1 MHFAMQ
7 PAAPAD
13 DGSLRAKVR
22 AEQIRTVYLHSP
34 TTTIGS
40 LVAGAFLVWVAW
52 DKVAPGVIAA
62 WAAALLLHQAV
73 RVYHYGAYLRANP
86 RPAESARWGR
96 RYIGAAVIA
105 GLIWGASG
113 IFFYVPDGIVEQ
125 TYLALILFGIVSLTI
140 PSISIFAPAFY
151 PLVVLVLAP
160 FIVRCLASG
169 NRHEI
174 ALAVPLGI
182 ALVIALMFGRKM
194 SLLVDEAIRRRF
206 ENVELIDALSRQKE
220 IAEAA
225 RAQAESANRSKT
237 QFFAAAN
244 HDLRQPLHA
253 LGLMAAA
260 LSERSRDPGA
270 SGLVAGINASVEA
283 LEGLFNALLDMS
295 KLDAGAVKPELAAFP
310 VARVLD
316 RLRLEL
322 APEAAEKG
330 LRLRVTRSRAWVR
343 SDPVLLERILRNL
356 MVNAIRYTERGGVL
370 AGARRR
376 GAALSLEVWDSGAGI
391 PESERAR
398 IFEEFYQLAHPGR
411 SSRKGLGLGLAI
423 VARLCGLLGYCV
435 RVDSRPGR
443 GSVFRLEVPA
453 AASAPQPPRAASA
466 PPRRVDALG
475 GRLVV
480 VIDDEPAI
488 VDGMRSLLATWG
500 ADALGSSD
508 GADLLPQ
515 LEALGRLPDLLIADY
530 RLAGGRLGT
539 EVIDE
544 LRAALDPEI
553 PAIVV
558 TGSSAPELVESIR
571 GRGDDLLLKPVLPAD
586 LRAMI
591 DARLRTPAPR

>member
-1 MHFAMQ
+1 MRS
-7 PAAPAD
+7 AAPAD
-13 DGSLRAKVR
+13 DGSLREKVR

-40 LVAGAFLVWVAW
+40 LVAGAFLAWMAW
-52 DKVAPGVIAA
+52 DKVAVGVIAS

-86 RPAESARWGR
+86 GPAESVRWGR
-96 RYIGAAVIA
+96 LYIGAAIIA

-113 IFFYVPDGIVEQ
+113 IFFYIPEAIVEQ

-151 PLVVLVLAP
+151 PLVVLVLTP

-169 NRHEI
+169 NKHEI
-174 ALAVPLGI
+174 ALAIPLGI
-182 ALVIALMFGRKM
+182 MLGIGLMFGRKV

-206 ENVELIDALSRQKE
+206 ENVELIEALSRQKE

-225 RAQAESANRSKT
+225 RAQAEAANRSKT

-260 LSERSRDPGA
+260 LSERSRDPGVT
-270 SGLVAGINASVEA
+270 GLVAGINASVEA
-283 LEGLFNALLDMS
+283 LEGLFNELMDMS
-295 KLDAGAVKPELAAFP
+295 KLDAGAVKPELRDFP
-310 VARVLD
+310 VSRVLE

-330 LRLRVTRSRAWVR
+330 LRLRALRTRAWVR

-356 MVNAIRYTERGGVL
+356 ISNAIRYTTRGGVL
-370 AGARRR
+370 AGVRRR
-376 GAALSLEVWDSGAGI
+376 GAALTLEVWDSGVGI
-391 PESERAR
+391 PESERGR
-398 IFEEFYQLAHPGR
+398 IFEEFYQLGNHGR

-423 VARLCGLLGYCV
+423 VQRLCTLLGYRV

-443 GSVFRLEVPA
+443 GSVFRFEVPA
-453 AASAPQPPRAASA
+453 AVPVPEAPQTRPRPA
-466 PPRRVDALG
+466 RRSGALD

-488 VDGMRSLLATWG
+488 VEGMRSLLATWG
-500 ADALGSSD
+500 AEVIGSRD
-508 GADLLPQ
+508 GDDVIPE
-515 LEALGRLPDLLIADY
+515 LERLGRLPDLMIVDY
-530 RLAGGRLGT
+530 RLADERLGT
-539 EVIDE
+539 DVIDE
-544 LRAALDPEI
+544 LRIALDPEI

-558 TGSSAPELVESIR
+558 TGSSTSDLAERVR
-571 GRGDDLLLKPVLPAD
+571 ARGDDLLAKPVLPAD
-586 LRAMI
+586 LRAVI
-591 DARLRTPAPR
+591 DARLRSPAER

>member
-1 MHFAMQ
+1 M
-7 PAAPAD
+7 PPVAPAD
-13 DGSLRAKVR
+13 DGSLREKVR

-40 LVAGAFLVWVAW
+40 LVAGAFLVWMAW
-52 DKVAPGVIAA
+52 DKVATGVIAS

-86 RPAESARWGR
+86 GPAESERWGR
-96 RYIGAAVIA
+96 LYIGEAVIA

-125 TYLALILFGIVSLTI
+125 TYLALILFGLVSLTI

-151 PLVVLVLAP
+151 PLVVLVLTP
-160 FIVRCLASG
+160 FIIRCLASG
-169 NRHEI
+169 NKHEI
-174 ALAVPLGI
+174 ALAIPLGI
-182 ALVIALMFGRKM
+182 ALVIGLMFGRKV

-206 ENVELIDALSRQKE
+206 ENVELIEALSRQKE

-225 RAQAESANRSKT
+225 RAQAEAANRSKT

-260 LSERSRDPGA
+260 LSERSRDPGVT
-270 SGLVAGINASVEA
+270 GLVSGINASVEA
-283 LEGLFNALLDMS
+283 LEELFNELLDMS
-295 KLDAGAVKPELAAFP
+295 KLDAGAVRPELRDFP
-310 VARVLD
+310 VSRVLD

-330 LRLRVTRSRAWVR
+330 LRLRAMRTRAWVR
-343 SDPVLLERILRNL
+343 SDPVLVERILRNL
-356 MVNAIRYTERGGVL
+356 ISNAIRYTARGGVL
-370 AGARRR
+370 AGVRRR
-376 GAALSLEVWDSGAGI
+376 GTALALEVWDSGVGI
-391 PESERAR
+391 PESERER
-398 IFEEFYQLAHPGR
+398 IFEEFYQLGNHGR

-423 VARLCGLLGYCV
+423 IQRLCTLLGYRV

-443 GSVFRLEVPA
+443 GSVFRFEVPA
-453 AASAPQPPRAASA
+453 AEPAPETSQARPRPARANG
-466 PPRRVDALG
+466 ALG

-488 VDGMRSLLATWG
+488 VEGMRSLLATWG
-500 ADALGSSD
+500 AEVIGSSD
-508 GADLLPQ
+508 GDDVMPE
-515 LEALGRLPDLLIADY
+515 LERLGRLPDLLIVDY
-530 RLAGGRLGT
+530 RLAGERLGT
-539 EVIDE
+539 DVIAD
-544 LRAALDPEI
+544 LRIALDPEI

-558 TGSSAPELVESIR
+558 TGSSTPDLADRVR
-571 GRGDDLLLKPVLPAD
+571 ARGDDLLAKPVLPAD

-591 DARLRTPAPR
+591 DARLRSTAER

>member
-1 MHFAMQ
+1 MR
-7 PAAPAD
+7 PAAPAE
-13 DGSLRAKVR
+13 DGSLREKVR

-40 LVAGAFLVWVAW
+40 LVAGAFLVWMAW
-52 DKVAPGVIAA
+52 DKVATGVIAS

-86 RPAESARWGR
+86 SPAESVRWGR
-96 RYIGAAVIA
+96 LYIGAAVIA

-151 PLVVLVLAP
+151 PLVVLVLTP
-160 FIVRCLASG
+160 FIARCLASG
-169 NRHEI
+169 NKHEI
-174 ALAVPLGI
+174 ALAIPLGI
-182 ALVIALMFGRKM
+182 ALVIGLMFGRKV

-206 ENVELIDALSRQKE
+206 ENVELIEALSRQKE

-225 RAQAESANRSKT
+225 RAQAEAANRSKT

-253 LGLMAAA
+253 LGLMATA
-260 LSERSRDPGA
+260 LSERSRDPGVT
-270 SGLVAGINASVEA
+270 GLVAGINASVEA
-283 LEGLFNALLDMS
+283 LAELFNELLDIS
-295 KLDAGAVKPELAAFP
+295 KLDAGAVKPELRDFP
-310 VARVLD
+310 VSRVLE

-330 LRLRVTRSRAWVR
+330 LRLRVMRTRAWVH

-356 MVNAIRYTERGGVL
+356 ISNAIRYTARGGVL
-370 AGARRR
+370 AGVRRR
-376 GAALSLEVWDSGAGI
+376 GTALGLEVWDSGVGI
-391 PESERAR
+391 PESERGR
-398 IFEEFYQLAHPGR
+398 IFEEFYQLGNHGR

-423 VARLCGLLGYCV
+423 IHRLCTLLGYHV

-443 GSVFRLEVPA
+443 GSVFRFEVQAAVPA
-453 AASAPQPPRAASA
+453 PEKPQTRPRPAR
-466 PPRRVDALG
+466 PTGALG

-488 VDGMRSLLATWG
+488 VEGMRSLLATWG
-500 ADALGSSD
+500 AEVIGSGD
-508 GADLLPQ
+508 GDDVMPQ
-515 LEALGRLPDLLIADY
+515 LERLGRLPDLLIVDY
-530 RLAGGRLGT
+530 RLAGERLGT
-539 EVIDE
+539 DVIDNI
-544 LRAALDPEI
+544 RIALDPEI
-553 PAIVV
+553 PAILV
-558 TGSSAPELVESIR
+558 TGSSTPDLADLVR
-571 GRGDDLLLKPVLPAD
+571 TRGDDLLAKPVLPPD
-586 LRAMI
+586 LRAVI
-591 DARLRTPAPR
+591 DARLRTPAGR

>member
-1 MHFAMQ
+1 MP

-13 DGSLRAKVR
+13 DGSLREKVR

-40 LVAGAFLVWVAW
+40 LVAGAFLVWMAW
-52 DKVAPGVIAA
+52 DKVAVGVIAS

-86 RPAESARWGR
+86 GPAESARWGR
-96 RYIGAAVIA
+96 LYIGAAIIA

-113 IFFYVPDGIVEQ
+113 IFFYVPDSIVEQ
-125 TYLALILFGIVSLTI
+125 TYLALILFGFMSLTI

-151 PLVVLVLAP
+151 PLVVLVLTP
-160 FIVRCLASG
+160 FIIRCLASG
-169 NRHEI
+169 NKHEI
-174 ALAVPLGI
+174 ALAIPLGI
-182 ALVIALMFGRKM
+182 ALVIGLMFGRKV

-206 ENVELIDALSRQKE
+206 ENVELIEALSRQKE

-225 RAQAESANRSKT
+225 RAQAEAANRSRT

-260 LSERSRDPGA
+260 LSERSRDPGVT
-270 SGLVAGINASVEA
+270 GLVSGINASVEA
-283 LEGLFNALLDMS
+283 LEELFNELLDMS
-295 KLDAGAVKPELAAFP
+295 KLDAGAVKPELRDFP
-310 VARVLD
+310 VSRVLQ

-330 LRLRVTRSRAWVR
+330 LRLRAMRTRAWVH

-356 MVNAIRYTERGGVL
+356 ISNAIRYTVRGGVL
-370 AGARRR
+370 VGVRRR
-376 GAALSLEVWDSGAGI
+376 GTALTLEVWDSGVGI
-391 PESERAR
+391 PESERGR
-398 IFEEFYQLAHPGR
+398 IFEEFYQLGNHGR

-423 VARLCGLLGYCV
+423 IQRLCTLLGYRV
-435 RVDSRPGR
+435 RVDSRPGH
-443 GSVFRLEVPA
+443 GSVFRFEVPA
-453 AASAPQPPRAASA
+453 AVPAPETPQARPRPARPSG
-466 PPRRVDALG
+466 ALG

-500 ADALGSSD
+500 ADVIGSSD
-508 GADLLPQ
+508 GDDVVPE
-515 LEALGRLPDLLIADY
+515 LERLGRLPDLLIVDY
-530 RLAGGRLGT
+530 RLAGDRLGT
-539 EVIDE
+539 DVIDE
-544 LRAALDPEI
+544 LRIALDPEI

-558 TGSSAPELVESIR
+558 TGSSTADLAERVR
-571 GRGDDLLLKPVLPAD
+571 GRGDDLLAKPVLPAD
-586 LRAMI
+586 LRAVI
-591 DARLRTPAPR
+591 DARLRSTAER

>member
-1 MHFAMQ
+1 MQ
-7 PAAPAD
+7 PPAAPAD
-13 DGSLRAKVR
+13 DGSLSEKVR

-34 TTTIGS
+34 ATTIGS
-40 LVAGAFLVWVAW
+40 LVAGAFLVWMAW
-52 DKVAPGVIAA
+52 DKVATGVIAS

-86 RPAESARWGR
+86 GPAESARWGR
-96 RYIGAAVIA
+96 LYIGAAVIA

-125 TYLALILFGIVSLTI
+125 TYLALILFGFVSLTI

-151 PLVVLVLAP
+151 PLVVLVLTP
-160 FIVRCLASG
+160 FIIRCLASG
-169 NRHEI
+169 NKHEI
-174 ALAVPLGI
+174 ALAIPLGI
-182 ALVIALMFGRKM
+182 ALVIGLMFGRKV

-206 ENVELIDALSRQKE
+206 ENVELIEALSRQKE

-225 RAQAESANRSKT
+225 RAQAEAANRSKT

-260 LSERSRDPGA
+260 LSERSRDAGVT
-270 SGLVAGINASVEA
+270 GLVAGINASVEA
-283 LEGLFNALLDMS
+283 LEALFNELLDMS
-295 KLDAGAVKPELAAFP
+295 KLDAGAVKPELRDFP
-310 VARVLD
+310 VSRVLD

-330 LRLRVTRSRAWVR
+330 LRFRVRPTRAWVR

-356 MVNAIRYTERGGVL
+356 ISNAIRYTARGGVL
-370 AGARRR
+370 FGVRRR
-376 GAALSLEVWDSGAGI
+376 RSALALEVWDSGVGI
-391 PESERAR
+391 PESERGR
-398 IFEEFYQLAHPGR
+398 IFEEFYQLGTHAR

-423 VARLCGLLGYCV
+423 IQRLCTLLGYRV

-443 GSVFRLEVPA
+443 GSVFRFEVPA
-453 AASAPQPPRAASA
+453 AAPAPEPPPARQRPA
-466 PPRRVDALG
+466 RRHGALG

-488 VDGMRSLLATWG
+488 VEGMRSLLASWG
-500 ADALGSSD
+500 AEVIGSGDGDDVMGAL
-508 GADLLPQ
+508 
-515 LEALGRLPDLLIADY
+515 ERLGRLPDLLIVDY
-530 RLAGGRLGT
+530 RLAGERLGT
-539 EVIDE
+539 DVIDA
-544 LRAALDPEI
+544 LRIALDPEI

-558 TGSSAPELVESIR
+558 TGSSTPDLAERVR
-571 GRGDDLLLKPVLPAD
+571 ARGDDLLAKPVLPAD
-586 LRAMI
+586 LRAVI
-591 DARLRTPAPR
+591 DARLRSAAER

>member
-1 MHFAMQ
+1 MP

-13 DGSLRAKVR
+13 DGSLGEKVR

-40 LVAGAFLVWVAW
+40 LVAGAFLVWMAW
-52 DKVAPGVIAA
+52 DKVAVGVIAS

-86 RPAESARWGR
+86 GPAESVRWGR
-96 RYIGAAVIA
+96 LYIGAAVIA

-125 TYLALILFGIVSLTI
+125 TYLALILFGFVSLTI

-151 PLVVLVLAP
+151 PLVVLVLTP
-160 FIVRCLASG
+160 FIIRCLASG
-169 NRHEI
+169 NKHEI
-174 ALAVPLGI
+174 ALAIPLGI
-182 ALVIALMFGRKM
+182 ALVIGLMFGRKV

-206 ENVELIDALSRQKE
+206 ENVELIEALSRQKE

-225 RAQAESANRSKT
+225 RAQAEAANRSKT

-260 LSERSRDPGA
+260 LSERSRDPGVT
-270 SGLVAGINASVEA
+270 GLVSGINASVEA
-283 LEGLFNALLDMS
+283 LEELFNELLDMS
-295 KLDAGAVKPELAAFP
+295 KLDAGAVKPELRDFP
-310 VARVLD
+310 VSRVLE

-330 LRLRVTRSRAWVR
+330 LRLRAMRTRAWVR

-356 MVNAIRYTERGGVL
+356 ISNAIRYTARGGVL
-370 AGARRR
+370 AGVRRR
-376 GAALSLEVWDSGAGI
+376 GTALALEVWDSGVGI
-391 PESERAR
+391 PESERDR
-398 IFEEFYQLAHPGR
+398 IFEEFYQLGNHGR

-423 VARLCGLLGYCV
+423 IQRLCTLLGYRV

-443 GSVFRLEVPA
+443 GSVFRFEVPA
-453 AASAPQPPRAASA
+453 AAPAPETPQARPRPAR
-466 PPRRVDALG
+466 PNGALG

-488 VDGMRSLLATWG
+488 VEGMRSLLATWG
-500 ADALGSSD
+500 AEVIGSSD
-508 GADLLPQ
+508 GDDVIPE
-515 LEALGRLPDLLIADY
+515 LERLGRLPDLMIVDY
-530 RLAGGRLGT
+530 RLADERLGT
-539 EVIDE
+539 DVIDE
-544 LRAALDPEI
+544 LRIALDPEI

-558 TGSSAPELVESIR
+558 TGSSTSDLAERVR
-571 GRGDDLLLKPVLPAD
+571 ARGDDLLAKPVLSAD
-586 LRAMI
+586 LRAVI
-591 DARLRTPAPR
+591 DARLRSPAER

>member
-1 MHFAMQ
+1 MAS
-7 PAAPAD
+7 AAPAD
-13 DGSLRAKVR
+13 DGSLREKVR

-40 LVAGAFLVWVAW
+40 LVAGAFLAWMAW
-52 DKVAPGVIAA
+52 DKVAIGVIAS

-86 RPAESARWGR
+86 GPAESVRWGR
-96 RYIGAAVIA
+96 LYIGAAVIA

-125 TYLALILFGIVSLTI
+125 TYLALILFGFVSLTI

-151 PLVVLVLAP
+151 PLVVLVLTP
-160 FIVRCLASG
+160 FIIRCLASG
-169 NRHEI
+169 NKHEI
-174 ALAVPLGI
+174 ALAIPLGI
-182 ALVIALMFGRKM
+182 ALVIGLMFGRKV

-206 ENVELIDALSRQKE
+206 ENVELIEALSRQKE

-225 RAQAESANRSKT
+225 RAQAEAANRSKT

-260 LSERSRDPGA
+260 LSERSRDPGVT
-270 SGLVAGINASVEA
+270 GLVSGINASVEA
-283 LEGLFNALLDMS
+283 LEELFNELLDMS
-295 KLDAGAVKPELAAFP
+295 KLDAGAVKPELRDFP
-310 VARVLD
+310 VSRVLE

-330 LRLRVTRSRAWVR
+330 LRLRAKRTRAWVR

-356 MVNAIRYTERGGVL
+356 ISNAIRCTARGGVL
-370 AGARRR
+370 AGVRRR
-376 GAALSLEVWDSGAGI
+376 GNALTLEVWDSGVGI
-391 PESERAR
+391 PESERDR
-398 IFEEFYQLAHPGR
+398 IFEEFYQLGNHGR
-411 SSRKGLGLGLAI
+411 SSRKGLGLGLSI
-423 VARLCGLLGYCV
+423 IQRLCTLLGYRV

-443 GSVFRLEVPA
+443 GSVFRFEVPA
-453 AASAPQPPRAASA
+453 AVPAPEAPQTRPRSA
-466 PPRRVDALG
+466 RRSGALD

-488 VDGMRSLLATWG
+488 VEGMRSLLATWG
-500 ADALGSSD
+500 AEVIGSRD
-508 GADLLPQ
+508 GDDVIPE
-515 LEALGRLPDLLIADY
+515 LERLGRLPDLMIVDY
-530 RLAGGRLGT
+530 RLADERLGT
-539 EVIDE
+539 DVIDE
-544 LRAALDPEI
+544 LRIALDPEI

-558 TGSSAPELVESIR
+558 TGSSTSDLAERVR
-571 GRGDDLLLKPVLPAD
+571 ARGDDLLAKPVLPAD
-586 LRAMI
+586 LRAVI
-591 DARLRTPAPR
+591 DARLRSPAER

>member
-1 MHFAMQ
+1 MS

-13 DGSLRAKVR
+13 DRSLREKVR

-40 LVAGAFLVWVAW
+40 LVAGAFLVWMAW
-52 DKVAPGVIAA
+52 DKVSTGVIAS

-86 RPAESARWGR
+86 GPADSVRWGR
-96 RYIGAAVIA
+96 LYIGASVIA

-113 IFFYVPDGIVEQ
+113 IFFYVPEGIVEQ

-151 PLVVLVLAP
+151 PLVILVLVP

-169 NRHEI
+169 NKHEI
-174 ALAVPLGI
+174 ALAIPLGI
-182 ALVIALMFGRKM
+182 ALVIGLMFGRKM
-194 SLLVDEAIRRRF
+194 GRLVDEAIRRRF
-206 ENVELIDALSRQKE
+206 ENVELIEELSRQKE

-225 RAQAESANRSKT
+225 RVQAEAANHSKT

-244 HDLRQPLHA
+244 HDLRQPMHA
-253 LGLMAAA
+253 LGLMTAA
-260 LSERSRDPGA
+260 LSERSRDP
-270 SGLVAGINASVEA
+270 SVTGLVSGINASVEA
-283 LEGLFNALLDMS
+283 LEVLFNELLDMS
-295 KLDAGAVKPELAAFP
+295 KLDAGAVQPELRDFP
-310 VARVLD
+310 LSRVLD

-330 LRLRVTRSRAWVR
+330 LRFRVRPTRAWVR

-356 MVNAIRYTERGGVL
+356 ISNAIRYTVHGGVL
-370 AGARRR
+370 VGTRGRGGAC
-376 GAALSLEVWDSGAGI
+376 SLEVWDSGVGI
-391 PESERAR
+391 PEAERGR
-398 IFEEFYQLAHPGR
+398 IFEEFYQLGHPRR

-423 VARLCGLLGYCV
+423 IQRLCALLELRV

-443 GSVFRLEVPA
+443 GSVFRFEVPA
-453 AASAPQPPRAASA
+453 AVPVPEKPAARPRPARA
-466 PPRRVDALG
+466 RGALG

-488 VDGMRSLLATWG
+488 VEGMRSLLLSWG
-500 ADALGSSD
+500 AEVIGSSD
-508 GADLLPQ
+508 GDDVIPE
-515 LEALGRLPDLLIADY
+515 LERLGRLPDLLVVDY
-530 RLAGGRLGT
+530 RLDGERLGT
-539 EVIDE
+539 DVIDA
-544 LRAALDPEI
+544 LRIALDPEI

-558 TGSSAPELVESIR
+558 TGSSTSDLAEHVR
-571 GRGDDLLLKPVLPAD
+571 RRGDELLAKPVLPAD
-586 LRAMI
+586 LRALI
-591 DARLRTPAPR
+591 DQRLRSPAER

>member
-1 MHFAMQ
+1 M
-7 PAAPAD
+7 PPVAPAD
-13 DGSLRAKVR
+13 DGSLREKVR

-40 LVAGAFLVWVAW
+40 LVAGAFLVWMAW
-52 DKVAPGVIAA
+52 DKVATGVIAS

-86 RPAESARWGR
+86 SPAESVRWGR
-96 RYIGAAVIA
+96 LYIGAAVIA

-151 PLVVLVLAP
+151 PLVVLVLTP
-160 FIVRCLASG
+160 FIARCLASG
-169 NRHEI
+169 NKHEI
-174 ALAVPLGI
+174 ALAIPLGI
-182 ALVIALMFGRKM
+182 ALVIGLMFGRKVN
-194 SLLVDEAIRRRF
+194 LLVDEAIRRRF
-206 ENVELIDALSRQKE
+206 ENVELIEALSRQKE

-225 RAQAESANRSKT
+225 RAQAEAANRSKT

-260 LSERSRDPGA
+260 LSERSRDPGVT
-270 SGLVAGINASVEA
+270 GLVAGINASVEA
-283 LEGLFNALLDMS
+283 LEELFNELLDMS
-295 KLDAGAVKPELAAFP
+295 KLDAGAVKPELRDFP
-310 VARVLD
+310 VSRVLE

-330 LRLRVTRSRAWVR
+330 LRLRVMRTRAWVH

-356 MVNAIRYTERGGVL
+356 ISNAIRYTARGGVL
-370 AGARRR
+370 AGVRRR
-376 GAALSLEVWDSGAGI
+376 GTALALEVWDSGVGI
-391 PESERAR
+391 PESERER
-398 IFEEFYQLAHPGR
+398 IFEEFYQLGNHGR

-423 VARLCGLLGYCV
+423 IQRLCTLLGYRV

-443 GSVFRLEVPA
+443 GSVFRFEVPA
-453 AASAPQPPRAASA
+453 AEPAPETSQARPRPARANG
-466 PPRRVDALG
+466 ALG

-488 VDGMRSLLATWG
+488 VEGMRSLLATWG
-500 ADALGSSD
+500 AEVIGSSD
-508 GADLLPQ
+508 GDDVMPE
-515 LEALGRLPDLLIADY
+515 LERLGRLPDLLIVDY
-530 RLAGGRLGT
+530 RLAGERLGT
-539 EVIDE
+539 DVIAD
-544 LRAALDPEI
+544 LRIALDPEI

-558 TGSSAPELVESIR
+558 TGSSTPDLADRVR
-571 GRGDDLLLKPVLPAD
+571 ARGDDLLAKPVLPAD

-591 DARLRTPAPR
+591 DARLRSTAER